1 MARKA
6 LPPTAQDVAA
16 RAAHRAEGR
25 HAAPAHRPE
34 HAAEGAVSRWFHI
47 VGSKAIFGHAPG
59 TRAELALTDSQA
71 NVLMNAGHIAPADA
85 PAAPVAAVAAPA
97 APEVAE
103 DTGTTPEANNADNS
117 AE

>member
-6 LPPTAQDVAA
+6 LPPTAAQEAE

-34 HAAEGAVSRWFHI
+34 HAAAGPVKRWYYILSHRGVSGHPQGA
-47 VGSKAIFGHAPG
+47 
-59 TRAELALTDSQA
+59 RAELELTDGQA
-71 NVLMNAGHIAPADA
+71 SALMAAGHIAPADA
-85 PAAPVAAVAAPA
+85 PAVTEAPAPVV
-97 APEVAE
+97 PEQSE
-103 DTGTTPEANNADNS
+103 DTGATPDDNDADNS